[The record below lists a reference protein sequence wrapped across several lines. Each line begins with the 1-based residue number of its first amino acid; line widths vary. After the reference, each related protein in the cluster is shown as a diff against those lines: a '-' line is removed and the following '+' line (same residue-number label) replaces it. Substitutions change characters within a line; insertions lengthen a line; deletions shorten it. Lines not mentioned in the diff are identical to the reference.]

1 MAIFQHTGVRREA
14 GLPQPTLRL
23 WPFWLV
29 LVVFEA
35 VLWLLLALKFRQ
47 PCAPVALAAGLTL
60 GLAVQIGG
68 GRGLRGAGLGLMLI
82 LATTGLALYGQA
94 ALHVARV
101 LGLDPL
107 AALAGTGPGFAWAVL
122 AGLLEPLDW
131 WLIAAGIVLAT
142 ALGYAPLRLPAR
154 SGTTTRATAAKPL

>member
-1 MAIFQHTGVRREA
+1 MAIFQQTGARREA
-14 GLPQPTLRL
+14 GPPTTTLRL
-23 WPFWLV
+23 WPFWLL

-68 GRGLRGAGLGLMLI
+68 GRGLRGAALGLALI
-82 LATTGLALYGQA
+82 LATSALALYGQA

-107 AALAGTGPGFAWAVL
+107 AALASTGPGFAWAVL
-122 AGLLEPLDW
+122 DGLLEPLDR

-154 SGTTTRATAAKPL
+154 RPRTPTAADPKPL